1 MIRATWPGTA
11 VSDND
16 RLAHGKQGRMFANK
30 EYTAFKE
37 GMADRINDAIQGVA
51 AMGCLW
57 DTAEGRKA
65 VTLRVDLPPRMDTSA
80 IIKAAGDAVQL
91 SGAIK
96 NDNQI
101 DRWVVERVG
110 RSPRGQSKIEFEIQ
124 EV

>member
-1 MIRATWPGTA
+1 MIWASWGPGVA

-37 GMADRINDAIQGVA
+37 GMATVLGGACYEQSRDRFYD
-51 AMGCLW
+51 
-57 DTAEGRKA
+57 GRVS

-80 IIKAAGDAVQL
+80 IIKAAGDAIQL

-101 DRWVVERVG
+101 DRWMVERVG
-110 RSPRGQSKIEFEIQ
+110 RSPRGESRIEFEIQ